1 MVLAMCCAM
10 AASWYSILCIWG
22 VLYFFFVFLYFIIVI
37 VKMQY
42 KRFECSSVVES
53 ATEEPVHIL
62 EGCGHN
68 FVGLQVARSVMS

>member
-1 MVLAMCCAM
+1 MCCAM
-10 AASWYSILCIWG
+10 AVSLHRG
-22 VLYFFFVFLYFIIVI
+22 TLYYVFGGFCTFFFVFLYFIIII

-42 KRFECSSVVES
+42 KRFECSSIES
-53 ATEEPVHIL
+53 AIEEPVHIL